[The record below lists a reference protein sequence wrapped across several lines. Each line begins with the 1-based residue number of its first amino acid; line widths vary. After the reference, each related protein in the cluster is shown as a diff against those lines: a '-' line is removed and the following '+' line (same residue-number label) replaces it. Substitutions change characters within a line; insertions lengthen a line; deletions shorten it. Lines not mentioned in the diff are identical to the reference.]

1 MPTTNYALDPSR
13 INGAQPETPWKIPTA
28 QRPPPLAEVGS
39 QRCVA
44 PKATEEREA
53 DKEGTQQRED
63 GDGEGKGKA
72 GEGGGGV
79 TLDIHLELDSDNNNN
94 NNNSKSID

>member
-1 MPTTNYALDPSR
+1 MERNPKRPGRHL
-13 INGAQPETPWKIPTA
+13 QPLP
-28 QRPPPLAEVGS
+28 AEVGS

-53 DKEGTQQRED
+53 DKEGTQQRE
-63 GDGEGKGKA
+63 DGEGKGKA

-94 NNNSKSID
+94 NKSKSID

>member
-1 MPTTNYALDPSR
+1 MHLTQVASMERNPKRPGRHL
-13 INGAQPETPWKIPTA
+13 QPLP
-28 QRPPPLAEVGS
+28 AEVGS

-94 NNNSKSID
+94 NSKSID

>member
-1 MPTTNYALDPSR
+1 MHLTQVASMERNP
-13 INGAQPETPWKIPTA
+13 K
-28 QRPPPLAEVGS
+28 RPGRHLPPLPAEVGS

-63 GDGEGKGKA
+63 GDGEGDGEGKGKA

-94 NNNSKSID
+94 RSKSID

>member
-1 MPTTNYALDPSR
+1 MHLTQVASMERNP
-13 INGAQPETPWKIPTA
+13 K
-28 QRPPPLAEVGS
+28 RPGRHLPPLPAEVGS

-79 TLDIHLELDSDNNNN
+79 TLDIHLELDSDSNNNN
-94 NNNSKSID
+94 NKSKSID

>member
-1 MPTTNYALDPSR
+1 MHLTQVASMERNPKRPGRHLP
-13 INGAQPETPWKIPTA
+13 
-28 QRPPPLAEVGS
+28 PPPLAEVGS

-63 GDGEGKGKA
+63 GDGDGEGKGKA

-79 TLDIHLELDSDNNNN
+79 TLDIHLELDSDNN
-94 NNNSKSID
+94 SKSID